1 MGACTLKPVE
11 TNYYKKEDL
20 TRFTTKAFKT
30 VNRSTRKLSWWQSKE
45 CPGKVICT
53 DQEIKLKVKHTDR
66 FSFLKGKDLVL
77 ETEAGNL
84 NLNERDYS
92 NSYDIKTK
100 AKDGT
105 SGVLKEQF
113 LIWVSESEFRKAAY
127 AQNAILKVGGDSFEL
142 SSEGRDTWQIML
154 DRERLLEIMDK
165 EQQREYGLYTHE
177 RKDKKEITCPRKTDV
192 FRSRGINVET
202 G

>member
-1 MGACTLKPVE
+1 MRIYILILAVFALGACTLKPVE
-11 TNYYKKEDL
+11 TVYHEEEDV

-30 VNRSTRKLSWWQSKE
+30 VNRYKEIEMVASKK

-77 ETEAGNL
+77 ETEDGNL

-105 SGVLKEQF
+105 SFE
-113 LIWVSESEFRKAAY
+113 RT
-127 AQNAILKVGGDSFEL
+127 ILDLGF
-142 SSEGRDTWQIML
+142 
-154 DRERLLEIMDK
+154 
-165 EQQREYGLYTHE
+165 
-177 RKDKKEITCPRKTDV
+177 
-192 FRSRGINVET
+192 
-202 G
+202 